1 MPTYHTY
8 NVIPTLPA
16 ALEPLRE
23 MVFNLWWTWEP
34 SARRLFRHLDP
45 ELWNRTNHNPVR
57 MLQLSR
63 QARLVEVAQDKSF
76 LRELKEVHDAFRKY
90 LARKDTYGK
99 TGTGS
104 AIEKP
109 IAYFS
114 AEFGFHESI
123 PNYSGG
129 LGILAGDHCKS
140 ASDLDLNF
148 VAIGLLYRHGY
159 FKQQID
165 KDGVQQAISLNQ
177 NFHHLPIREVRS
189 GDSNLLISVRLLDRE
204 VWAKIW
210 ELHVGR
216 ISLYLLDTDI
226 AENKAEDRLITA
238 ELYGGD
244 LEMRMR
250 QEIVLGIGGVKA
262 LTALGIEAEVFHMN
276 EGHSAFLALE
286 RIRLNVAEKKLD
298 FYSALQVVASA
309 NVFTTHTPVP
319 AGNDA
324 FPREM
329 MRRYFGDFAAQLQIP
344 FDEFFRFGQTS
355 VNPLRRV
362 QHDDSGVARQPA
374 CERREQIARRSEPVA
389 LERCLGGRAGARS
402 ADHQHHQR
410 HPHQDL
416 DGAGVLRP
424 LPKISRRL
432 GGAPD
437 RARFLARRDR
447 YSRRAALGNAP
458 EIETA
463 SGGVCAGARAHGR
476 ASGWANRRNRSAAV
490 NRILDPEILTI
501 GFARR
506 FATYKRGA
514 LLFSD
519 QERLQASAQRRHAA
533 GAIHFRRQSRIRGTK
548 AARRSSSRFT
558 NSAANAGFENRIV
571 FVEDYDTYIA
581 RRLVQG
587 VDLWL
592 NNPLRPLEASGT
604 SGMKLPPNGGL
615 NLSVLDGWWCES
627 YNGNNGWAIGSEI
640 KDGTVDFQSEVDAG
654 SLYQLLENQI
664 IPLYYAKPDGK
675 LPLAWLQLMR
685 ESIRSVTPVFN
696 THRMVKEYTERLYTP
711 AAKAHQEF
719 ARDDCAAATK
729 LSQWKAQMRKGLA
742 ASDHSRCA
750 GRQCR
755 SPEYPGRRSAPGFR
769 ESPSRRG
776 RSGPRSRRGL
786 SRRSRQWRNQESG
799 RDGSQREHAGGRR
812 GELPL
817 PGRSPGVGQRNLR
830 LQRARRSDPSASHAN
845 ARAAFDHLVVT
856 RTFSDILSREDGEGL

>member
-8 NVIPTLPA
+8 NVIPNLPP

-23 MVFNLWWTWEP
+23 MVFNVWWTWEP

-45 ELWNRTNHNPVR
+45 ELWHRTNHNPVR

-63 QARLVEVAQDKSF
+63 QTRLEEVAKDDDF
-76 LRELKEVHDAFRKY
+76 LRELKEVHDAFRAY

-99 TGTGS
+99 TGKGS
-104 AIEKP
+104 AIKSP
-109 IAYFS
+109 VAYFS

-148 VAIGLLYRHGY
+148 VAMGLLYRHGY

-165 KDGVQQAISLNQ
+165 KDGVQEAVSLNQ
-177 NFHHLPIREVRS
+177 NFHHLPIREVRR
-189 GDSNLLISVRLLDRE
+189 NNARLLVSVRILDRD
-204 VWAKIW
+204 VLAKIW

-216 ISLYLLDTDI
+216 INLYLLDTDV
-226 AENKAEDRLITA
+226 AENSPEDRLITA

-250 QEIVLGIGGVKA
+250 QEMMLGIGGVKA
-262 LTALGIEAEVFHMN
+262 LSALGIAAEVFHMN
-276 EGHSAFLALE
+276 EGHAAFLALE
-286 RIRLNVAEKKLD
+286 RIRMVIAEKKLD
-298 FYSALQVVASA
+298 FYSALQVVAAA
-309 NVFTTHTPVP
+309 NIFTTHTPVP

-329 MRRYFGDFAAQLQIP
+329 MRRYFGNFAGELGIP
-344 FDEFFRFGQTS
+344 FEELFTFGQTR
-355 VNPLRRV
+355 VNADDPFSMTILALRASR
-362 QHDDSGVARQPA
+362 HANGVSKLHGDVSRGLWKD
-374 CERREQIARRSEPVA
+374 VW
-389 LERCLGGRAGARS
+389 
-402 ADHQHHQR
+402 
-410 HPHQDL
+410 
-416 DGAGVLRP
+416 AGVPEPEVPITSITNGVHTKTWMAPEFSALYRKYLGDWEEKLTDADFWRGVIDIPDAQLWETHQKLKLR
-424 LPKISRRL
+424 LIEFVRERM
-432 GGAPD
+432 
-437 RARFLARRDR
+437 R
-447 YSRRAALGNAP
+447 RRAERVGESP
-458 EIETA
+458 EAI
-463 SGGVCAGARAHGR
+463 
-476 ASGWANRRNRSAAV
+476 RNINHV
-490 NRILDPEILTI
+490 LDPEVLTI

-519 QERLQASAQRRHAA
+519 KERLARLLHDESRPVQFIFA
-533 GAIHFRRQSRIRGTK
+533 GKSHPRDEGGKALIQQVYKFSRE
-548 AARRSSSRFT
+548 
-558 NSAANAGFENRIV
+558 AGLENRLV

-627 YNGNNGWAIGSEI
+627 YNGKNGWAIGSEI
-640 KDGTVDFQSEVDAG
+640 EAGTVDFQNSVDIT

-664 IPLYYAKPDGK
+664 VPLYYAKPDGK

-696 THRMVKEYTERLYTP
+696 THRMVKEYAERLYTP
-711 AAKAHQEF
+711 AAAAFREF
-719 ARDDCAAATK
+719 AQNDCQAATN
-729 LSQWKAQMRKGLA
+729 LSRWKSQMRRDWHQVQIYDVQIGN
-742 ASDHSRCA
+742 SDRHNILV
-750 GRQCR
+750 G
-755 SPEYPGRRSAPGFR
+755 
-769 ESPSRRG
+769 ESLDVTAKLHL
-776 RSGPRSRRGL
+776 GPVDPQHVQVEAYHGEVEIDGV
-786 SRRSRQWRNQESG
+786 RNP
-799 RDGSQREHAGGRR
+799 HIT
-812 GELPL
+812 P
-817 PGRSPGVGQRNLR
+817 
-830 LQRARRSDPSASHAN
+830 LQRAEENSGNGHHLYRGSVPASESGTYGFSVRVVPTHP
-845 ARAAFDHLVVT
+845 HLMQEHELRLIT
-856 RTFSDILSREDGEGL
+856 WS

>member
-1 MPTYHTY
+1 MPNFQTY

-16 ALEPLRE
+16 SLEPLRE

-34 SARRLFRHLDP
+34 SARRLFRHLDH
-45 ELWNRTNHNPVR
+45 ELWNRTNHNPLR

-63 QARLVEVAQDKSF
+63 QARLVEVSQDKAF
-76 LRELKEVHDAFRKY
+76 LRELKEVHDAFKKY

-99 TGTGS
+99 TGNGS
-104 AIEKP
+104 VLKKP

-165 KDGVQQAISLNQ
+165 KDGSQGAVNLNQ
-177 NFHHLPIREVRS
+177 NFHHLPITAVRK
-189 GDSNLLISVRLLDRE
+189 DDADLTISVRLLDRQVVAK
-204 VWAKIW
+204 VWR
-210 ELHVGR
+210 LNVGR
-216 ISLYLLDTDI
+216 VELFLLDTDI
-226 AENKAEDRLITA
+226 PENSAEDRLITA

-244 LEMRMR
+244 LEMRIR

-262 LTALGIEAEVFHMN
+262 LNALGIEAEVFHMN

-286 RIRLNVAEKKLD
+286 RIRLLVTDRNLD
-298 FYSALQVVASA
+298 FYSALQVVAAA

-329 MRRYFGDFAAQLQIP
+329 MHRYFASFAMQLGVS
-344 FDEFFRFGQTS
+344 FDEFFRFGQSS
-355 VNPLRRV
+355 VNPLDAFSMTVLALRLSR
-362 QHDDSGVARQPA
+362 HTNGVSKLHGAVSQGLWKDVWTGVPTHEVPITSITNGIHTKTWMAPEFSALYRKYLGNW
-374 CERREQIARRSEPVA
+374 EEHVTEPDFWRGVIDIPDA
-389 LERCLGGRAGARS
+389 ELWET
-402 ADHQHHQR
+402 HQT
-410 HPHQDL
+410 L
-416 DGAGVLRP
+416 
-424 LPKISRRL
+424 KRRL
-432 GGAPD
+432 VEFV
-437 RARFLARRDR
+437 RERV
-447 YSRRAALGNAP
+447 RAARERVGESP
-458 EIETA
+458 ESI
-463 SGGVCAGARAHGR
+463 
-476 ASGWANRRNRSAAV
+476 RNV

-519 QERLQASAQRRHAA
+519 RDRLHRLVND
-533 GAIHFRRQSRIRGTK
+533 
-548 AARRSSSRFT
+548 SSRPVQFIF
-558 NSAANAGFENRIV
+558 AGKAHPRDEGGKALIQQVYKISRETGLHNRVV

-581 RRLVQG
+581 RRMVQG

-604 SGMKLPPNGGL
+604 SGMKCPPNGGL

-627 YNGNNGWAIGSEI
+627 YNGKNGWAIGAEI
-640 KDGTVDFQSEVDAG
+640 EDGSVEFQSEVDAS

-664 IPLYYAKPDGK
+664 IPLYYAKPDGR

-696 THRMVKEYTERLYTP
+696 THRMVKEYAERLYAP
-711 AAKAHQEF
+711 AAQGYAEF
-719 ARDDCAAATK
+719 ARDDCKAATE
-729 LSQWKAQMRKGLA
+729 LSEWKAKTRKDWPQVRISDVQVGNPDRQNIQVGDSLQITA
-742 ASDHSRCA
+742 KVHLGPVDPQHVRVEAYHGEAEVEGVRNPAVTVLTERGHQGNNGTYLYEGAVPAS
-750 GRQCR
+750 
-755 SPEYPGRRSAPGFR
+755 
-769 ESPSRRG
+769 
-776 RSGPRSRRGL
+776 
-786 SRRSRQWRNQESG
+786 ESG
-799 RDGSQREHAGGRR
+799 TYGFSVRVVPTHPHLQQNHE
-812 GELPL
+812 
-817 PGRSPGVGQRNLR
+817 LR
-830 LQRARRSDPSASHAN
+830 LITWS
-845 ARAAFDHLVVT
+845 
-856 RTFSDILSREDGEGL
+856 